1 MSDHR
6 HSKVP
11 MADTTSH
18 LDEPLFGLLR
28 RDLTPLLPDQTV
40 TEALAFLR
48 GQALGERI
56 VYFYVV
62 DAAGKLVGV
71 VPTRRLL
78 MADPGTPVALIM
90 VRDVLALPTSATVR
104 DASEMFL
111 KHRLLAL
118 TVIDAGPAARG

>member
-11 MADTTSH
+11 MPDTTSH

-90 VRDVLALPTSATVR
+90 VRDVLALP
-104 DASEMFL
+104 
-111 KHRLLAL
+111 RLRRSG
-118 TVIDAGPAARG
+118 TRPKCS